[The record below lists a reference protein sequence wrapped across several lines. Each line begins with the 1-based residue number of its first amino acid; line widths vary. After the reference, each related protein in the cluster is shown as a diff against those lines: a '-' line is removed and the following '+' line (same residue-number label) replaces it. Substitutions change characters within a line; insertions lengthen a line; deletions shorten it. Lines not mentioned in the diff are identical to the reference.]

1 MSRCGDMVYISFDM
15 SLYPCLRLG
24 HTAKGQSPWTQRGH
38 VRPLAV
44 GALESQTPSDQPP
57 LPM

>member
-24 HTAKGQSPWTQRGH
+24 HTAKGQSPWTQKGH
-38 VRPLAV
+38 VRSLAV
-44 GALESQTPSDQPP
+44 GAH
-57 LPM
+57 